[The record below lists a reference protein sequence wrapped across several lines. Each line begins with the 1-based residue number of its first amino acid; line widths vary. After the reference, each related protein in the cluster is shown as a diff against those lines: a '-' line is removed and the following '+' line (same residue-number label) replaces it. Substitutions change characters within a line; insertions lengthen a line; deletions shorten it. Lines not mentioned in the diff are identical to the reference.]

1 MKGVKIINYNENL
14 YLAIMILMDLN
25 DMTIYDISNVLQ
37 VSTERLKELMDEYE

>member
-1 MKGVKIINYNENL
+1 MNYKEKL
-14 YLAIMILMDLN
+14 YLAIMLLMDLN

>member
-1 MKGVKIINYNENL
+1 MNYKEKL

>member
-1 MKGVKIINYNENL
+1 MNYKEKL

-25 DMTIYDISNVLQ
+25 DMTIYDMSNVLQ

>member
-1 MKGVKIINYNENL
+1 MNYKEKL

-37 VSTERLKELMDEYE
+37 VSNERLKELMDEYE